1 MKAWDVILNGKCIDT
16 VFWNERADGG
26 AKITK
31 EEVRESLINHDGY
44 HPAIIVRATKSKHKS
59 APAD

>member
-1 MKAWDVILNGKCIDT
+1 MKAWDVFLNRKCIDT

-31 EEVRESLINHDGY
+31 EEVRDNLVNHDGY
-44 HPAIIVRATKSKHKS
+44 DPDIVVRAARKTKT
-59 APAD
+59 PRVD